1 MMKKAVIWILLILI
15 GLYLLSAVIMTPI
28 SWIGL
33 LITVF
38 GLYQVRQRNK
48 GKVTFS
54 KPGWIVGTGIILTFI
69 LAVAFVEP
77 TEETVK
83 DTDTMKQEEKD
94 TDESPS
100 TQKQQTEEE
109 LAEAQR
115 LEEEQEAKEEAE
127 KLTAEQKAHEEA
139 ARLAEEQR
147 KKDEAE
153 RLAEEQRKKEEEQ
166 RLAEEQAP
174 EPEPVQTY
182 ESYKNCTALN
192 AVYPNGVD
200 SSHPAYASKHDRD
213 KDGYAC
219 EQN

>member
-1 MMKKAVIWILLILI
+1 
-15 GLYLLSAVIMTPI
+15 MTPI

-77 TEETVK
+77 TEETAK
-83 DTDTMKQEEKD
+83 DTDTIKQEEKD

-115 LEEEQEAKEEAE
+115 LEEEQKAKEEAEKIEADQKAKEEAE
-127 KLTAEQKAHEEA
+127 KLAAEQNAQEEA